1 VFPNLAAFGSF
12 HLVRG
17 NLGLALQHAQRLV
30 DLARAAQSPSQEVY
44 GLSFLGQCAYFGGQ
58 YGRQL
63 EASKR
68 ALELFD
74 PAAHAGHM
82 FEYGFDSKVNIDAHL
97 ALCLTVTGE
106 LDAAMS
112 VAQRVRERAQL
123 LNIPHITYAMLFALS
138 CMYHVRQDRDALVGI
153 SDEVRALAAA
163 QGGSWYVWLVETQ
176 RAWAE
181 GRADA
186 VKGHVAMLRS
196 FPASFC
202 RGYWGVLAAEL
213 DAENG
218 EFDSGLDAIDW
229 ALDNID
235 DGSRYILPE
244 MQRIKARLLA
254 GKGDDPVYRE
264 AAISAI
270 RDAIVTAHDDGAKL
284 FELRAALEY
293 VQLAGK
299 DLDLRAL
306 AVDTLRRAHDRFVEG
321 QDHHELVAARQV
333 LASESRREESQ
344 S

>member
-1 VFPNLAAFGSF
+1 
-12 HLVRG
+12 VRG
-17 NLGLALQHAQRLV
+17 NMGLALQHAQRLV
-30 DLARAAQSPSQEVY
+30 DLARTAASTSQEVY
-44 GLSFLGQCAYFGGQ
+44 GLSFLAQCAYFGGQ
-58 YGRQL
+58 YARQL

-74 PAAHAGHM
+74 PVAHGGHM

-106 LDAAMS
+106 LDAAM
-112 VAQRVRERAQL
+112 AATQRVRERAQL

-138 CMYHVRQDRDALVGI
+138 CTHHVRQDRDALVRI

-186 VKGHVAMLRS
+186 VKNHVALLRS
-196 FPASFC
+196 LPVSFC
-202 RGYWGVLAAEL
+202 RGYWGVLAGEL
-213 DAENG
+213 DAANG
-218 EFDSGLDAIDW
+218 DFASGLDVIDW

-244 MQRIKARLLA
+244 MQRLKARLLA
-254 GKGDDPVYRE
+254 GRGDDPVHRE

-270 RDAIVTAHDDGAKL
+270 RDAIATAREDGAKL

-293 VQLAGK
+293 VKLTTK
-299 DLDLRAL
+299 DLDLRAR
-306 AVDTLRRAHDRFVEG
+306 AVDTLRDVYDRFVEG
-321 QDHHELVAARQV
+321 QDHHELVEARQV
-333 LASESRREESQ
+333 LASESQRQESQ